1 MFILKMVVKMHI
13 EILLKQIREEK
24 NVTIKKLAEKSGV
37 SKTHISDIEKNFKMP
52 SLIVMVKIA
61 KALDVNITDLYKVMW

>member
-1 MFILKMVVKMHI
+1 MHI
-13 EILLKQIREEK
+13 EILLKQVREEK

-37 SKTHISDIEKNFKMP
+37 SKSHISDIEKNYKMP

-61 KALDVNITDLYKVMW
+61 KALDVSVTDLYKVMW

>member
-1 MFILKMVVKMHI
+1 MHI

-24 NVTIKKLAEKSGV
+24 NVSLKKLAEKSGV
-37 SKTHISDIEKNFKMP
+37 SKSHISDIEKNYKMP

-61 KALDVNITDLYKVMW
+61 KALDVSVTDLYKVMW